1 MKNKVFLAPSLL
13 FIILIFLWEIILII
27 NETPHYIIPK
37 PSLVFITIINEWNSL
52 ISAMLITLSVTL
64 LALLMAVILG
74 FAIAVI
80 ISQFKIFEISFMP
93 LTVVLQVTPIIAIAP
108 LIIIL
113 IDNTFIAAL
122 ICAWLVAFFPIL
134 SNTLVG
140 LKSIDHSL
148 VDLFFLYK
156 ANKFQKLLF
165 LQIPSALPFFLSGL
179 KISAGLSLIGAIVA
193 EFVTGI
199 GGSSSGLAYIIIES
213 SYRLETAKMFAALIL
228 IALTGIIIYVF
239 IHLISKITL
248 KNWHES
254 EKIKEL

>member
-1 MKNKVFLAPSLL
+1 MSSVSSVKQL
-13 FIILIFLWEIILII
+13 FSNLFRCFELKDLV
-27 NETPHYIIPK
+27 NE
-37 PSLVFITIINEWNSL
+37 VQE
-52 ISAMLITLSVTL
+52 
-64 LALLMAVILG
+64 
-74 FAIAVI
+74 
-80 ISQFKIFEISFMP
+80 E
-93 LTVVLQVTPIIAIAP
+93 
-108 LIIIL
+108 
-113 IDNTFIAAL
+113 
-122 ICAWLVAFFPIL
+122 
-134 SNTLVG
+134 SN
-140 LKSIDHSL
+140 
-148 VDLFFLYK
+148 LFFLYK